1 MSKSSGKKQKPAR
14 LGELLLDTGLIAP
27 HQLSVALG
35 QQAKWGGKLGSELI
49 RLGFIGESEL
59 AYILEKQLGIKWV
72 SLQDEEI
79 SSEVIQSVSR
89 DIARKYHI
97 MPIACSHQT
106 VTIAM
111 VNPNDLD
118 TVDAIAFAVGKT
130 VTPVMALESDI
141 EWALSCYYDAAKT
154 RKAPSDKKAQ
164 VHTKTAGAGED
175 RKKNV
180 LSFQRLKMRS
190 PEAQETLIRLLIKKG
205 VFSWDE
211 FMDESEESSS

>member
-1 MSKSSGKKQKPAR
+1 MSKSSGKKRKQAR

-49 RLGFIGESEL
+49 RLGFIGETEL
-59 AYILEKQLGIKWV
+59 AYILEKQLGIKWI
-72 SLQDEEI
+72 SLKDQVI
-79 SSEVIQSVSR
+79 STEVIQSVSHET
-89 DIARKYHI
+89 ARKYHI
-97 MPIACSHQT
+97 MPVACSHQM

-118 TVDAIAFAVGKT
+118 TLDALAFAIGKAIK
-130 VTPVMALESDI
+130 PVMALESDI
-141 EWALSCYYDAAKT
+141 EWALSHYYDSAK
-154 RKAPSDKKAQ
+154 RGKARSDTSVK
-164 VHTKTAGAGED
+164 TKTGSTEVLDD
-175 RKKNV
+175 RARDV
-180 LSFQRLKMRS
+180 LSFKRLKMRS

-211 FMDESEESSS
+211 FVDESEESS